1 MKVSIIVPVYNE
13 AGTVAQVLERL
24 KGVKDF
30 EREIVVVDDGS
41 TDGTADALKKFA
53 GDPEIATIYRMPKNS
68 GKGAAV
74 RAGIGL
80 AKGDVILIQDA
91 DLELYPEDLPTIVAP
106 FSDPKVTVVY
116 GSRFLGKGR
125 LGSLSAYCANMFLVK
140 LTNLLYWSSITD
152 METCYKA
159 VRADVLKNLNLVSDT
174 FDIEPE
180 ITGKLLRSGHKIHE
194 VPVRYEPR
202 TTQEGKKINW
212 KHGVTAVWNLLKWRV
227 SRG

>member
-41 TDGTADALKKFA
+41 TDGTADVLKKFA

-125 LGSLSAYCANMFLVK
+125 LGSLPAYCANMFLVK

-159 VRADVLKNLNLVSDT
+159 VRGEMARSLVLTADR
-174 FDIEPE
+174 FGFEPE
-180 ITGKLLRSGHKIHE
+180 ITARLAQAKARIYE
-194 VPVRYEPR
+194 VPITYAGR
-202 TTQEGKKINW
+202 TYAEGKKISW
-212 KHGVTAVWNLLKWRV
+212 KDGVAAFWHIVRFNMF
-227 SRG
+227 